1 MPRQNRRLNQTQTFS
16 QSRSISTWTRHP
28 SGPGAPGSEHV
39 TEPAQKEVA
48 IKKGNTPQI
57 QQRIASKRSD
67 PGEYLCG
74 EGKVCV
80 WVGGGGAKT
89 NLGAFLSHFCL

>member
-80 WVGGGGAKT
+80 
-89 NLGAFLSHFCL
+89 